1 MPFKAGQCFL
11 FPITGSETAHLW
23 VIATQPNS
31 DGQFAI
37 VNFTSLKGNKDQTVV
52 LLKGEHGFIT
62 HDTCVNYWA
71 ADISSIDVLQAW
83 LDCGQARM
91 ERDLDE
97 ALLRLI
103 RTGIRSFRPNKEAYC
118 RFRQEPQIA

>member
-103 RTGIRSFRPNKEAYC
+103 QQGFAASDLTKKR
-118 RFRQEPQIA
+118 IADFVKKHR

>member
-11 FPITGSETAHLW
+11 FPITGFETAHLW

-103 RTGIRSFRPNKEAYC
+103 QQGFAASDLTKKR
-118 RFRQEPQIA
+118 IADFVKSHR